1 MICYDSDGAGR
12 KGHARA
18 IPMLREAGLLVRVL
32 TVTGG
37 KDPDQL
43 FTITEIRPA
52 VRRLLEASGNDVEY
66 RLQKA
71 ANGLDLSQPD
81 GKIAYLTACVS
92 ILATLDSKIEQEV
105 YAGRIAAEVEIE
117 RAVMAQVEKQMRKRR
132 RDQYVQEFREIQK
145 ATSGFGDAVN
155 PQKSQNLRAANA
167 GGGPDRLCD
176 K

>member
-1 MICYDSDGAGR
+1 M
-12 KGHARA
+12 
-18 IPMLREAGLLVRVL
+18 
-32 TVTGG
+32 
-37 KDPDQL
+37 
-43 FTITEIRPA
+43 
-52 VRRLLEASGNDVEY
+52 EY

-71 ANGLDLSQPD
+71 ANSLDLSQPD

-117 RAVMAQVEKQMRKRR
+117 KSSVMAQVEKQMRKRR
-132 RDQYVQEFREIQK
+132 RDQSVQEFREIQK
-145 ATSGFGDAVN
+145 ADLGLWGRG
-155 PQKSQNLRAANA
+155 KSAEKPESAGRQR